1 MSKLANRQSVIKSND
16 SQNKESS
23 VTPQTMGGIT
33 PLKVDI
39 TKGSIDMD
47 QVPQSSLNL
56 STFENLELKLIGAGK
71 INKFIFKPSDVK
83 RLWASNRV
91 KEEII
96 LFLQDLFKPDSQ
108 FEQEKVEYNQINI
121 LAEYTFYNM
130 IFARNELMFDEFK
143 IAVVLDIFWKLL
155 EFDPNDKSS
164 INV

>member
-47 QVPQSSLNL
+47 QIPQSSLNL
-56 STFENLELKLIGAGK
+56 TLFENLELKLIGAGK

-108 FEQEKVEYNQINI
+108 FE
-121 LAEYTFYNM
+121 
-130 IFARNELMFDEFK
+130 
-143 IAVVLDIFWKLL
+143 
-155 EFDPNDKSS
+155 
-164 INV
+164 